1 MEPAAGVRP
10 GRAAGRRLRP
20 PRRGACRFR
29 AGRLGAARPAARARA
44 VSLYLDSS
52 ALVKLVQVEAESASL
67 RRYLRRHRSDERVSS
82 ALARGEVLRAVL
94 AGGPPAVGKA
104 GGHRARS
111 SRVPLAGARLEA
123 AAPPPPGRI
132 RRGSAAITL

>member
-1 MEPAAGVRP
+1 
-10 GRAAGRRLRP
+10 
-20 PRRGACRFR
+20 
-29 AGRLGAARPAARARA
+29 

-82 ALARGEVLRAVL
+82 ALARVEVVRAVL

-104 GGHRARS
+104 RRQLARLYL
-111 SRVPLAGARLEA
+111 VPLDRDLLDDGSTLA
-123 AAPPPPGRI
+123 PGRVLRSLDAI
-132 RRGSAAITL
+132 HLSAASRLGPDLRAVVTYDHRMTDAANAIGLPVVAPS